1 MPTALRGHVSG
12 RAECRTA
19 WGTSACKHSCT
30 EAKRPWMFCLAL
42 WGTGNQT
49 PTVQCV
55 EAPPQRVWRGA
66 RRRPLWVPE
75 HSAFP
80 EGLPEHQ
87 GSGRQGWEWE
97 HRGLVSSWG
106 QNLTPTCTPEKHE
119 SSPPDSPAPHT
130 WGHHHNLWPSDPFRR
145 ISRPPHP
152 LPLAIL
158 CSVPR
163 CPSQPGRPWNP
174 GAGF

>member
-1 MPTALRGHVSG
+1 MDVLFSPMGHREPDTHCPVRGG
-12 RAECRTA
+12 PA
-19 WGTSACKHSCT
+19 T
-30 EAKRPWMFCLAL
+30 EGLEGSSP
-42 WGTGNQT
+42 
-49 PTVQCV
+49 
-55 EAPPQRVWRGA
+55 APP
-66 RRRPLWVPE
+66 
-75 HSAFP
+75 AFP

>member
-12 RAECRTA
+12 RAERRTA

-152 LPLAIL
+152 LP
-158 CSVPR
+158 SVSSSP
-163 CPSQPGRPWNP
+163 
-174 GAGF
+174 